1 MSDTPEKDKENGERR
16 HLTSA
21 ERHAIYE
28 ENARKNAQTHR
39 HHVGR
44 KEKIRNLVIAASA
57 VILIAVIALL
67 VVNNN
72 VWEPARRYDEAMAL
86 YKSEDYLAAY
96 DMFILMGDYR
106 DAISMAESCVIE
118 NARKLAGRDDVVIGT
133 SDTSPWFSVDAE
145 TGELNFDEDKY
156 RGTSDVVIPDV
167 FDGILVRALRS
178 QAFAHQDF
186 ITSITIPP
194 SVSVIGERA
203 FLNCS
208 GLLAVQI
215 PDTVTAIG
223 ESAFSG
229 CTSLSELHIG
239 AGLTEI
245 GQRAFKDCSS
255 LTSVVIPEGV
265 SAISSRAFNGC
276 TALEELSLPAT
287 LKSAGGYAF
296 TGCVALKKVTYPG
309 TAEELAGIFILEDG
323 AVITGCSGLVCGG

>member
-1 MSDTPEKDKENGERR
+1 MSEIPEKDKENGERR

-28 ENARKNAQTHR
+28 ENARKNAQSHR
-39 HHVGR
+39 HHTSK
-44 KEKIRNLVIAASA
+44 KEKTRNLVIAVAV
-57 VILIAVIALL
+57 VILIAVIAIL
-67 VVNNN
+67 VVNDK

-86 YKSEDYLAAY
+86 YENENYLAAY
-96 DMFILMGDYR
+96 DKFIVMGEYR
-106 DAISMAESCVIE
+106 DAISLAESCVIE

-156 RGTSDVVIPDV
+156 RGTADIVIPDV

-186 ITSITIPP
+186 ITSVTIPP

-208 GLLAVQI
+208 GLLSVQI

-223 ESAFSG
+223 ESAFAG
-229 CTSLSELHIG
+229 CSSLSSLHIG
-239 AGLTEI
+239 TGLTEI
-245 GQRAFKDCSS
+245 GQRAFKDCSA

-265 SAISSRAFNGC
+265 CAISSRAFNGC
-276 TALEELSLPAT
+276 SALEELSLPST

-296 TGCVALKKVTYPG
+296 TGCTALKKVTFPG

-323 AVITGCSGLVCGG
+323 DVITGCSGLVCGG